1 MHWQSISIIQEDWFY
16 HSNKYKT
23 RFRRWVRL
31 IIKPIVTDTLG
42 SMSIRNSIEDKNLV
56 RWGRET
62 VKKSGV

>member
-1 MHWQSISIIQEDWFY
+1 MHWQSISTIQEDWFS
-16 HSNKYKT
+16 HSTKYKT

-31 IIKPIVTDTLG
+31 VIRDTLG
-42 SMSIRNSIEDKNLV
+42 SMSIRDSFEDKNLV